1 MNSHQHNHKHGH
13 GHEHHGHAKVAIK
26 AAILTMSDK
35 GSRGEREDESGQ
47 VIRQLLAE
55 IGAEVPLYDIIPDEA
70 EIITERLNEWKDKV
84 NLILTTGGTGVSPRD
99 VTPEATRAVIEKELP
114 GYTEAMRMESLKVT
128 PRAMGTRAV
137 AGVAGQCLIVNLPGS
152 PKAVEECLRVI
163 LPVIPHT
170 IEVIQGKVD
179 DCARK

>member
-1 MNSHQHNHKHGH
+1 MSIHGH
-13 GHEHHGHAKVAIK
+13 HTHEHHEHTVVPIK

-35 GSRGEREDESGQ
+35 GSRGERTDMSGQ
-47 VIRQLLAE
+47 VIRRILAE
-55 IGAEVPLYDIIPDEA
+55 IGAEIPLYDVIPDERQ
-70 EIITERLNEWKDKV
+70 IIETKLNEWKDKV
-84 NLILTTGGTGVSPRD
+84 NLIITTGGTGVAPRD

-114 GYTEAMRMESLKVT
+114 GYAEAMRMEGLKVT

-163 LPVIPHT
+163 LPAIAHT
-170 IEVIQGKVD
+170 IDVIQGKVD
-179 DCARK
+179 ECARK